1 MEAIQHTFKRVEKK
15 YVNTADQEE
24 ALLRRL
30 ELHILTIFAR
40 ATEI

>member
-15 YVNTADQEE
+15 YVITAGQEE
-24 ALLRRL
+24 ALLKRL

-40 ATEI
+40 ATGI